1 MDYNFDER
9 RNHQAAWRQGTTL
22 ASQFSNM
29 DVMAHRYMFHK
40 IEVDV
45 STCMDPIKK
54 TAPNKLRFP
63 SIDVNDG
70 GHQNDSENMFEEESD
85 RPNDLNAQPRNI
97 PAATI
102 AGGEARNT
110 MDNFLNGHCS
120 IPTKQINLD
129 ANRHSTKDPNGYMT
143 ARELLALQ
151 TTHVG
156 SMWSTDKFSSN
167 FHSIYFFL
175 FRKIRTATK

>member
-1 MDYNFDER
+1 MDHSFDGR
-9 RNHQAAWRQGTTL
+9 RNHHAVWRQGTTL

-40 IEVDV
+40 IDVDCN
-45 STCMDPIKK
+45 TYMDLIKN
-54 TAPNKLRFP
+54 TASNKLRFP

-70 GHQNDSENMFEEESD
+70 GHQNDSEDMFEEENEGAVEIRS
-85 RPNDLNAQPRNI
+85 NDLNAQPRNI
-97 PAATI
+97 PTATI

-110 MDNFLNGHCS
+110 MDKFLNGHCS

-129 ANRHSTKDPNGYMT
+129 TNRPTKDPNGYMT

-151 TTHVG
+151 TKHVS
-156 SMWSTDKFSSN
+156 SMLSTDKFSSN
-167 FHSIYFFL
+167 FHSICFCS
-175 FRKIRTATK
+175 I